1 MPALDYA
8 QDRERESVHMNPP
21 QERQL
26 LQVIADVLNLPVD
39 RVTPERSPQ
48 NVEGW
53 DSVQHLNLVLA
64 IEQAMGI
71 QFAPEDIEKMQSVGE
86 IVEIVREKL
95 SV

>member
-1 MPALDYA
+1 
-8 QDRERESVHMNPP
+8 MNQA

-39 RVTPERSPQ
+39 RLKPELSPKDAQ
-48 NVEGW
+48 GW

-64 IEQAMGI
+64 IEQAMGV
-71 QFAPEDIEKMQSVGE
+71 QFEPEDIERMQSVGE

-95 SV
+95 RV